1 MRQHFELA
9 GVGAYLPKRVL
20 TAEDV
25 DRRAGLPEGWTRR
38 RTGVLT
44 RHECTAPETLATM
57 AAAAMER
64 AMADAK
70 GRIDSELRPIDL
82 IIDASTAIHRP
93 IPCNAAHVQAAL
105 PAELQG
111 VPCFDVH
118 STCLGFVVALNVAN
132 SLFAAEAYRTIAIVC
147 SEENLVAVNWQEPE
161 SACVVGDGAAAA
173 ILTRRDDPLDGYA
186 FRHQTW
192 SKHLDLC
199 KVEAGGHVHPPF
211 AYTREEDA
219 KFRFTMD
226 GKRLIRLV
234 AERLPPM
241 TDEVLAAAE
250 ADRSQVVVA
259 PHQASPKAQ
268 EVVRRLLDVPSE
280 RFLGGVEE
288 FGNVASAGMLLA
300 LERGLRTGRV
310 KRGDRTL
317 MLGTSAG
324 YSQAGLLFTL

>member
-38 RTGVLT
+38 RTGVLN
-44 RHECTAPETLATM
+44 RHECATPETLATM
-57 AAAAMER
+57 AASAMER
-64 AMADAK
+64 AIDDAQK
-70 GRIDSELRPIDL
+70 RNDGELRPIDL
-82 IIDASTAIHRP
+82 ILDASTAIHRP

-105 PAELQG
+105 PADLQG

-132 SLFAAEAYRTIAIVC
+132 SFFAAEAYRTIAIVC

-173 ILTRRDDPLDGYA
+173 ILTRRDEALEGYA

-192 SKHLDLC
+192 SEHLDLC

-211 AYTREEDA
+211 AYTPDDDA

-226 GKRLIRLV
+226 GRRLMRLA

-241 TDEVLAAAE
+241 TDELFAAARV
-250 ADRSQVVVA
+250 DRERTIAA

-268 EVVRRLLDVPSE
+268 EVIRRLLGFPPE
-280 RFLGGVEE
+280 RFLSGVEE

-300 LERGLRTGRV
+300 LDRGMRTGRV

-317 MLGTSAG
+317 LLGTSAG